1 MAEKGFTFDP
11 ALQKEIKSRFY
22 YVDVDPKGRKRLFFE
37 NSGGSLRLKA
47 AVEAKAKYEQIPD
60 CPERYHDISM
70 HLRQVKE
77 NGIKDILEVIFG
89 AKPGEGALVTELT
102 ASACLFRMARAI
114 IENVPG
120 KSVVT
125 TSIEHP
131 SSYDAVKIFAA
142 KTGKEFRVAMA
153 NPQTGG
159 VDVAEIM
166 RHIDKD
172 TCLLSVMSAS
182 NISGNILPMVEIV
195 KEARKINPD
204 IYIISDA
211 VQHMPHAVL
220 NVSELQIDG
229 MNFAPYKAF
238 GIRGCGYAYLS
249 DRAAKLPHDKLEAKP
264 EKEWELGTFPH
275 PNFAAMSAVVD
286 YVCWI
291 GSHFTKAIGR
301 RELYVEGISRIH
313 AQEFSLLQHMMDGTE
328 QVPGLRHIPGV
339 EVYLD
344 NPEVKDRDLISAI
357 GIKGMDYTALRE
369 EYYKRGVTVFERI
382 NASLYSKRIVE
393 SLGLTGCIRVSP
405 LHCHDFA
412 DIDQF
417 LNVTAGIAKD
427 FAK

>member
-1 MAEKGFTFDP
+1 
-11 ALQKEIKSRFY
+11 
-22 YVDVDPKGRKRLFFE
+22 
-37 NSGGSLRLKA
+37 
-47 AVEAKAKYEQIPD
+47 
-60 CPERYHDISM
+60 
-70 HLRQVKE
+70 
-77 NGIKDILEVIFG
+77 
-89 AKPGEGALVTELT
+89 
-102 ASACLFRMARAI
+102 
-114 IENVPG
+114 
-120 KSVVT
+120 
-125 TSIEHP
+125 
-131 SSYDAVKIFAA
+131 
-142 KTGKEFRVAMA
+142 
-153 NPQTGG
+153 
-159 VDVAEIM
+159 
-166 RHIDKD
+166 
-172 TCLLSVMSAS
+172 
-182 NISGNILPMVEIV
+182 
-195 KEARKINPD
+195 
-204 IYIISDA
+204 
-211 VQHMPHAVL
+211 MPHAVL

-238 GIRGCGYAYLS
+238 GIRGCGYAYMS